1 MLSCPIHNLSTDK
14 ELPSCTEVPT
24 SSLSI
29 SKGFWRVDTKI
40 QALGRLVLSSEH
52 LNPHSNQRSG
62 HIQHDTQLP

>member
-14 ELPSCTEVPT
+14 ELPSSSEVPT

-40 QALGRLVLSSEH
+40 QDLGWLEYPVS
-52 LNPHSNQRSG
+52 
-62 HIQHDTQLP
+62 T